1 MYKINHS
8 ISLDVEQPAATIF
21 KIHLMLQHELFLCIC
36 SHINMLMVDIE
47 LFDQIILLYKRL
59 VGGLL
64 SWDYLHKDYPCL
76 NRRLMTQ
83 SLQLFLVQFC
93 DQELPTVH
101 SLFLRNFIPNVVQL
115 YWQDPGMLALWFES
129 QSSSK
134 LCSDDKKTQLGFPLY
149 SVLELFLFGQ
159 THWQFADGSLL
170 QLVALSD
177 DYTDFRD
184 WFVFESRF
192 KENMIELMQTIIDGP
207 RPENQFNRYATLYVK
222 VAYTLKNDDLRQI
235 YMDAFRLFY
244 NTKFSTLKHFE
255 MFVKWFK
262 RLCEIDHP
270 DTCQFA
276 PKLIN
281 EDIFE
286 EMVVAL
292 FTCGEEVLILDL
304 IQTILNVPDLV
315 GSIGQVAPLQGTLN
329 LINRLRSGAMVF
341 SKTEGVIV
349 SDLLISKLHTSQ
361 TCLVAMDPQ
370 LLLPSLFRDSAANFF
385 RNKTETNRCLIL
397 LLVKTHGSTAVD
409 DVIEFLYSAYEAYE
423 ELTNEEEM
431 RKYGTM
437 NSGRLRNRTFRHNPP
452 PLELQTS
459 TYCLHFDDEIEPG
472 LLLANMGLFRRCVVE
487 LYVDTKIRIL
497 ASKATD
503 ADPLGDNSQ

>member
-1 MYKINHS
+1 MI
-8 ISLDVEQPAATIF
+8 
-21 KIHLMLQHELFLCIC
+21 
-36 SHINMLMVDIE
+36 DIE

-76 NRRLMTQ
+76 NRRLVTQ

-101 SLFLRNFIPNVVQL
+101 SMFLKNFVPNVAQL
-115 YWQDPGMLALWFES
+115 YWQDPSMLALWFES
-129 QSSSK
+129 QSFSK
-134 LCSDDKKTQLGFPLY
+134 SCSDYIMTQVGFPLY
-149 SVLELFLFGQ
+149 TVLELFLFEQ
-159 THWQFADGSLL
+159 THWQFADESLL
-170 QLVALSD
+170 QLVALSND
-177 DYTDFRD
+177 CTVFRD

-192 KENMIELMQTIIDGP
+192 KENIIELMQTIIECGP
-207 RPENQFNRYATLYVK
+207 QPENQFNRFATLYVK
-222 VAYTLKNDDLRQI
+222 VANALRNDNLRQI

-255 MFVKWFK
+255 MFVKWFQI
-262 RLCEIDHP
+262 LCEIGHL
-270 DTCQFA
+270 DTRRFA

-286 EMVVAL
+286 EIVVAL

-304 IQTILNVPDLV
+304 IQTILDVPDLV
-315 GSIGQVAPLQGTLN
+315 GSLGQVSPLQGTLD
-329 LINRLRSGAMVF
+329 LVNRLRAGAMVF
-341 SKTEGVIV
+341 SKTEGISV
-349 SDLLISKLHTSQ
+349 SDLMITKLHTSQ
-361 TCLVAMDPQ
+361 ICLVAMDPK

-397 LLVKTHGSTAVD
+397 LLVKTHGSTAID

-431 RKYGTM
+431 HKYGTM

-472 LLLANMGLFRRCVVE
+472 LLLANMGLFRRCVIE
-487 LYVDTKIRIL
+487 LYVDTKVRIIT
-497 ASKATD
+497 SKATN
-503 ADPLGDNSQ
+503 ADPPGDNSR